1 MAENGSTPDGDNSD
15 NNGTSGSAGSSN
27 GNGAKTVPESDLIA
41 VKKAH
46 GTELADL
53 KSQLDTVTKEVASE
67 RTAKEAVET
76 KLSGFS
82 DLQET
87 LTTITTERDA
97 ANSSLAEST
106 AKVTEMVAKALNQR
120 RDFLKTT
127 HKLDDAKV
135 KDLDESQLSALEAI
149 LPGVSK
155 VAAPLPANLD
165 LTPPGGSGDNAKL
178 SSREKIHQGVASRT

>member
-1 MAENGSTPDGDNSD
+1 MAENDSTPDGDGSV
-15 NNGTSGSAGSSN
+15 NNVTSG
-27 GNGAKTVPESDLIA
+27 GNVKTVPESDLIA
-41 VKKAH
+41 VKKTH
-46 GTELADL
+46 ETELADI
-53 KSQLDTVTKEVASE
+53 KSQLETVTKEVASE

-106 AKVTEMVAKALNQR
+106 AKVTEMVTKALNQR

-155 VAAPLPANLD
+155 VPAPNGANLD
-165 LTPPGGSGDNAKL
+165 LVPPGGSGDNAKL
-178 SSREKIHQGVASRT
+178 SSRDKIAQGVASR

>member
-1 MAENGSTPDGDNSD
+1 MAENDSTPGGDGSV
-15 NNGTSGSAGSSN
+15 NNVTSG
-27 GNGAKTVPESDLIA
+27 GNVKTVPESDLIA
-41 VKKAH
+41 VKKTH
-46 GTELADL
+46 ETELADI
-53 KSQLDTVTKEVASE
+53 KSQLETVTKEVASE

-106 AKVTEMVAKALNQR
+106 AKVTEMVTKALNQR

-155 VAAPLPANLD
+155 VAAPNGANLD
-165 LTPPGGSGDNAKL
+165 LTPPGGSGDATKL
-178 SSREKIHQGVASRT
+178 SSREKIAQGVASR